1 MTKSEESALNAGSD
15 AVGEDATDLDGVLTA
30 AEPGSNEPDAAQ
42 QEPEPFVPP
51 TPKPRAKRRSS
62 RAKGA
67 AKPAA
72 VAPETEAEP
81 TSSVDAD
88 ASIAGKPEAD
98 AVTAFDTA
106 AETALAESEL
116 SDGDQAIRA
125 EEVSADD
132 LAADLV
138 AGESETPA
146 EAQAAQ
152 DAAAAAVEAKAAAR
166 PGRKPAA
173 KRPARSRKGRAAR
186 STTVRET
193 VVEVHGLTKRFGDV
207 TAVDNID
214 LIVPVGSFFGLV
226 GPNGAGKTT
235 TMSMLTGLLR
245 PDEGHVIV
253 HEHDVWEDADAA
265 KREMGI
271 LPDRLRLFDRLTGR
285 QLLHYNG
292 VLRGLDRSRI
302 RERSNELIAALGLGE
317 AADRIVADYSA
328 GMTKKI
334 SLACA
339 LLHAPRLLVLDEPF
353 EAVDPVSTVQLIGIL
368 KQYVAGGGTV
378 ILSSHTMD
386 LVQRECDRV
395 AVIVEGKVLASG
407 TMDEVR
413 AGKTLEQR
421 FVELAGS
428 VDAAEGMSW
437 LHSFSD

>member
-1 MTKSEESALNAGSD
+1 M
-15 AVGEDATDLDGVLTA
+15 
-30 AEPGSNEPDAAQ
+30 
-42 QEPEPFVPP
+42 
-51 TPKPRAKRRSS
+51 
-62 RAKGA
+62 
-67 AKPAA
+67 
-72 VAPETEAEP
+72 
-81 TSSVDAD
+81 
-88 ASIAGKPEAD
+88 
-98 AVTAFDTA
+98 TAFDTA

-132 LAADLV
+132 LSTDLV